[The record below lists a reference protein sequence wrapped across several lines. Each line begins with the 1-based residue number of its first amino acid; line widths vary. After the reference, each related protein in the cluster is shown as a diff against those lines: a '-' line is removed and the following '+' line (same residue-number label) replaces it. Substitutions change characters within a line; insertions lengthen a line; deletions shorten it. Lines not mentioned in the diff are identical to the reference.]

1 MRVLRKQKPKECE
14 ATDGGTFLK
23 MQTGDYDEL
32 LLRARYYQSASDV
45 ATVKRRTKFK
55 DLKETFIIFL
65 CKDDPFGAGIPVYT
79 KKLSFAETDKVSY
92 DDKTHNVFYN
102 SSAWEK
108 VQGEELRDV
117 LRFVYESR
125 TDSDYTKA
133 LDTSSQEAKARS
145 EWEDEYM
152 YFQDIL
158 EEEKEIAHDS
168 GVAEGIA
175 AGAHDKAVETARN
188 FINMGLGL
196 EQIAQGTGLSL
207 EEVEQIKEAAA
218 K

>member
-188 FINMGLGL
+188 MGL
-196 EQIAQGTGLSL
+196 S
-207 EEVEQIKEAAA
+207 
-218 K
+218 